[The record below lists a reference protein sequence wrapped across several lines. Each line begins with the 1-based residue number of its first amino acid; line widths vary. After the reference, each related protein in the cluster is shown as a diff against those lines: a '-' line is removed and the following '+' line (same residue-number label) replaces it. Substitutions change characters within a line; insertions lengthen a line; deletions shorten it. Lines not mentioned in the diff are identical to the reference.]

1 MFQREVE
8 VLIIQTCKFILLI
21 IFFAL
26 SQNVFSKEKLNDLE
40 ITDNFSG
47 NYLSWIHAKKNGDPD
62 GTSKF
67 LNLITQEVTDNELLV
82 HAFYSSLLLNDW
94 EISEKLARKIVLF
107 DKHNFIANII
117 LSTSSFKK
125 EKFVESINFI
135 ENIESSIIDKSFI
148 KIIKSW
154 IYLQSKNNDMALEHF
169 KDQDCMPINCLHSA
183 LINKQI
189 GENQIAKSNFD
200 KILEKSSL
208 SLRLTEVLYSFYSK
222 NNNSDELLLLK
233 NKFQKNSIEENFFSQ
248 RMLNDVITPQDGL
261 SEIYFNISGWFYERN
276 LYKFSIYFS
285 NIGLTLR
292 PNFQALKLL
301 AANSYEQLDL
311 LEYSIDK
318 IKDIDPTSIYFSSSV
333 YLKTSIL
340 NETGKNKEL
349 INFLKNLS
357 NTYKDDERI
366 EILLADTLR
375 NEGLYKD
382 SLTIYNKIINRYGRL
397 EKQKYYLFYSRGIT
411 FERLKRW
418 NKAEK
423 DFLTALELK
432 PNDPFILNYIG
443 YSWLERKI
451 NIKKA
456 LKFILIAA
464 EQEPQDAYIID
475 SLGWAYYLT
484 GDFKKSIDIL
494 ELAVT
499 LSPNDATLND
509 HLGDAYWK
517 DGRTREAL
525 SQWKRILVID
535 PDFEKIKE
543 VKNKIAT
550 GL

>member
-1 MFQREVE
+1 VE
-8 VLIIQTCKFILLI
+8 VLIIQTCKCILLV

-62 GTSKF
+62 GTSRF
-67 LNLITQEVTDNELLV
+67 LNLITQEVADNELLV

-183 LINKQI
+183 LIYKQI
-189 GENQIAKSNFD
+189 GENQLAKSNFD

-233 NKFQKNSIEENFFSQ
+233 NKFQKNNIEENFFSQ
-248 RMLNDVITPQDGL
+248 TMLNDVITPQDGL

-340 NETGKNKEL
+340 NETGK
-349 INFLKNLS
+349 
-357 NTYKDDERI
+357 
-366 EILLADTLR
+366 
-375 NEGLYKD
+375 
-382 SLTIYNKIINRYGRL
+382 
-397 EKQKYYLFYSRGIT
+397 
-411 FERLKRW
+411 
-418 NKAEK
+418 
-423 DFLTALELK
+423 
-432 PNDPFILNYIG
+432 
-443 YSWLERKI
+443 
-451 NIKKA
+451 
-456 LKFILIAA
+456 
-464 EQEPQDAYIID
+464 
-475 SLGWAYYLT
+475 
-484 GDFKKSIDIL
+484 
-494 ELAVT
+494 
-499 LSPNDATLND
+499 
-509 HLGDAYWK
+509 
-517 DGRTREAL
+517 
-525 SQWKRILVID
+525 
-535 PDFEKIKE
+535 
-543 VKNKIAT
+543 
-550 GL
+550 